1 MAQNSKAFFSQKK
14 KISTPKQIPNQIA
27 IAAIATSDSINIT

>member
-14 KISTPKQIPNQIA
+14 FSTPKQIPNQIA